1 MKAPR
6 KVVIVGGTH
15 GNEWTG
21 IKIVQHYQNYL
32 KAKFPKLEI
41 EFLFANP
48 EAHKK
53 NCRFTEEDLNRA
65 FAFLDEKRSTYE
77 HNRALEI
84 RRLIQSAPCFVL
96 DLHTTTANMG
106 KTVVVTQYNSLNLSL
121 CDHLTQKF
129 SDCRII
135 GSPDPGKKY
144 LVSQSQNG
152 LILEVGPVA
161 NSVVAAEAL
170 ESTVN
175 LIENIL
181 EFLTGSDYASQESVE
196 LFEEFEDVHYP
207 LNEKGDINAYIHSGF
222 QGKDFS
228 PIEGDYTPFRSFE
241 GVDVKLKTSEKLFP
255 IFVNEAAYYPTKL
268 AFTLCR
274 KKKMSF

>member
-1 MKAPR
+1 MSTPR
-6 KVVIVGGTH
+6 RILIVGGTH

-21 IKIVQHYQNYL
+21 VKIVQHYQDYL
-32 KAKFPKLEI
+32 KSKYPKLEL

-48 EAHKK
+48 EANKK

-77 HNRALEI
+77 NKRAQEI
-84 RRLIQSAPCFVL
+84 RHLIQSTPCFVL
-96 DLHTTTANMG
+96 DLHTSTANMG
-106 KTVVVTQYNSLNLSL
+106 KTVVVTHYNPLNLSL
-121 CDHLTQKF
+121 CAHLARKF

-135 GSPDPGKKY
+135 GSPDPRKKY

-161 NSVVAAEAL
+161 NSVVAAETL
-170 ESTVN
+170 ESTVK

-181 EFLTGSDYASQESVE
+181 EFLSGSDYASHESVE

-207 LNEKGDINAYIHSGF
+207 SNEKGEINAYIHSGF
-222 QGKDFS
+222 QGKDFQA
-228 PIEGDYTPFRSFE
+228 IEGDYVPFKSFQ
-241 GVDVKLKTSEKLFP
+241 GADMKMKTSEKLYP
-255 IFVNEAAYYPTKL
+255 IFINEAAYYPTKL

-274 KKKMSF
+274 KKKISF